1 MRKILVT
8 GASGLLGTT
17 LVPYLKGCGYRVLSQ
32 SRIGVSDFCVDLSDC
47 ASTDELLR
55 QVQPG
60 LIINLAGLTSVEQCQ
75 EQTNAAYSA
84 NTCTVENLVNSLIKR
99 EISCHLIQISTDQV
113 YDGTGPHME
122 DAVTITNNY
131 AFSKYAGEL
140 SALRIPSTILRTNF
154 VGRSQARG
162 RESITDWVY
171 SAMSAH
177 KQVSVVND
185 VLFSPLSMATLS
197 VMIQLVIE
205 KRPSGVFNLGSKEGM
220 SKADFD
226 FAFAESLGLST
237 TTMKRVDSNEAIFF
251 KAYRPKDMRMNC
263 SKFEN
268 TFGVKLPYLNDEIK
282 SVAKEYHDAN

>member
-8 GASGLLGTT
+8 GASGLFGTT
-17 LVPYLKGCGYRVLSQ
+17 LVPYLTGCGYRVVTQ
-32 SRIGVSDFCVDLSDC
+32 SRTGASDFCADLSDS
-47 ASTDELLR
+47 ASTDELLT

-60 LIINLAGLTSVEQCQ
+60 LIINLVGLTSVEQCQ

-84 NTCTVENLVNSLIKR
+84 NTCTVENLVHSIIKR

-113 YDGTGPHME
+113 YDGPGPHTE

-140 SALRIPSTILRTNF
+140 SALRVPSTILRTNF
-154 VGRSQARG
+154 VGRSLASG
-162 RESITDWVY
+162 RESLTDWVF
-171 SAMSAH
+171 SSMLSH
-177 KQVSVVND
+177 KQVDVMND

-220 SKADFD
+220 SKADFN

-237 TTMKRVDSNEAIFF
+237 TTMTRVDSNEAVFF

-268 TFGVKLPYLNDEIK
+268 TFGVKLPYLKDEIN